1 MANTNFGLLTNEQ
14 KTIWSMD
21 FWKQA
26 RNYSF
31 TNKFLGKDANSMIQ
45 HIDELKKTEKGARA
59 VITLVADM
67 EGDGVVG
74 DRTLKG
80 NEEALKS
87 YDQVIRIDQMRN
99 ANHNEGRMAEQKSIV
114 TFREQSRDKLAYWL
128 ADRIDQMA
136 FLTLSGVAYSKT
148 NKGVNRVG
156 SDLINLEFAAD
167 VTAPSDR
174 RVARWD
180 NSNKRLVIGGATS
193 ALSGNHYSTGAY
205 IATNGGDTLA
215 DTPTWEMFVQA
226 KAYMKDNYIRGTT
239 SKEGEELYHAFLTPQ
254 AMAKLKLDAVYR
266 DNLRYAQQRGGD
278 NELFTGTAVKVD
290 GIMLHEFRHV
300 YNTAGAAGGSKWG
313 AGNIDGC
320 QVLMCGAQAMGM
332 ADIGNPEWDEMQ
344 DDYGNSFGIA
354 VSKILGFKKPTF
366 YTQYS
371 GGTVQDHGLLS
382 IYCAQ

>member
-1 MANTNFGLLTNEQ
+1 MANTNFGLLTSEQ

-31 TNKFLGKDANSMIQ
+31 VNKFLGTDSNSMVQ

-80 NEEALKS
+80 NEEVLKS

-128 ADRIDQMA
+128 ADRIDQLA
-136 FLTLSGVAYSKT
+136 FLTMSGQAYTLT
-148 NKGVNRVG
+148 NKGATRVG
-156 SDLINLEFAAD
+156 SDLTNLEFAAD
-167 VTAPSDR
+167 VKAPSSKR
-174 RVARWD
+174 YLTWD
-180 NSNKRLVIGGATS
+180 LGTSSLKVNDGTGNIVGGAI
-193 ALSGNHYSTGAY
+193 GTGDY
-205 IATNGGDTLA
+205 
-215 DTPTWEMFVQA
+215 PCWEMFIQA
-226 KAYMKDNYIRGTT
+226 KAYAKDNYIRGTV

-254 AMAKLKLDAVYR
+254 SMAKLKLDPVYR
-266 DNLRYAQQRGGD
+266 DNLRYAQQRGTG
-278 NELFTGTAVKVD
+278 NELFTGSSVKVD

-300 YNTAGAAGGSKWG
+300 FNTAGTATKWG
-313 AGNIDGC
+313 GGNAIEGAH
-320 QVLMCGAQAMGM
+320 VLFCGAQAMGM

-354 VSKILGFKKPTF
+354 VSKILGFLKPQF

-371 GGTVQDHGLLS
+371 GGTVQDHGLLT
-382 IYCAQ
+382 IVTAM

>member
-31 TNKFLGKDANSMIQ
+31 INKFLGTDTNSLVQ
-45 HIDELKKTEKGARA
+45 HITELKKTEKGARA

-80 NEEALKS
+80 NEEILKS
-87 YDQVIRIDQMRN
+87 YDQVIRIDQLRN

-136 FLTLSGVAYSKT
+136 FLTLSGVAYSYT
-148 NKGVNRVG
+148 NKGAARVG
-156 SDLINLEFAAD
+156 SDLNNLEFAAD
-167 VTAPSDR
+167 VTAPSSLR
-174 RVARWD
+174 KARWD
-180 NSNKRLVIGGATS
+180 EGTKTLIVNTVANS
-193 ALSGNHYSTGAY
+193 ALVATTDLVAGAVGTGDY
-205 IATNGGDTLA
+205 
-215 DTPTWEMFVQA
+215 PCWEMFVQA
-226 KAYMKDNYIRGTT
+226 KAYMKDNYIRGTV
-239 SKEGEELYHAFLTPQ
+239 SKEGEELYHCFLTPQ
-254 AMAKLKLDAVYR
+254 AMARLKLDPTYR
-266 DNLRYAQQRGGD
+266 DNLRYAQQRGTG
-278 NELFTGTAVKVD
+278 NELFTGTSVKVD
-290 GIMLHEFRHV
+290 GLMLHEFRHV
-300 YNTAGAAGGSKWG
+300 YNTAGTASKWG
-313 AGNIDGC
+313 GGSIDGC
-320 QVLMCGAQAMGM
+320 QILMGGAQAMGM

-354 VSKILGFKKPTF
+354 VSKILGFKKPQF

-382 IYCAQ
+382 IYVAQ

>member
-1 MANTNFGLLTNEQ
+1 MANTNFGLLTSEQ

-31 TNKFLGKDANSMIQ
+31 INKFLGKDSQSMIQ

-80 NEEALKS
+80 NEEILKS

-128 ADRIDQMA
+128 ADRMDQLA
-136 FLTLSGVAYSKT
+136 FLSLSGITSGGVGFNKT
-148 NKGVNRVG
+148 NKGATRTG
-156 SDLINLEFAAD
+156 SDFPNLEFAAD
-167 VTAPSDR
+167 VTVPS
-174 RVARWD
+174 A
-180 NSNKRLVIGGATS
+180 KRNLTWTGGATNTLAVNTGTGGIVGG
-193 ALSGNHYSTGAY
+193 ALSA
-205 IATNGGDTLA
+205 GDY
-215 DTPTWEMFVQA
+215 PRWEMFVQA
-226 KAYMKDNYIRGTT
+226 KAYMKDNYIRGVV
-239 SKEGEELYHAFLTPQ
+239 SKEGEEVYHAFLTPQ
-254 AMAKLKLDAVYR
+254 AMAKLKLDTNYR
-266 DNLRYAQQRGGD
+266 DNLRYAQSRGGD
-278 NELFTGTAVKVD
+278 NELFTGSSVKVD
-290 GIMLHEFRHV
+290 GIVLHEFRHV
-300 YNTAGAAGGSKWG
+300 YNTAGAASGSKWG
-313 AGNIDGC
+313 SGGLVDGC
-320 QVLMCGAQAMGM
+320 QILMCGAQALGM

-354 VSKILGFKKPTF
+354 VSKILGFKKPVFT
-366 YTQYS
+366 TQYS
-371 GGTVQDHGLLS
+371 GGTQEDHGLIS

>member
-31 TNKFLGKDANSMIQ
+31 INKFLGKDSNSMIQ

-80 NEEALKS
+80 NEEILKS

-114 TFREQSRDKLAYWL
+114 TFREQSKDKLAYWL
-128 ADRIDQMA
+128 GDRMDQLA
-136 FLTLSGVAYSKT
+136 FLSLSGVTYDKT
-148 NKGVNRVG
+148 NKGATRVG
-156 SDLINLEFAAD
+156 SDLVNLEFAAD
-167 VTAPSDR
+167 VVAPSTKR
-174 RVARWD
+174 NMTWQRSSMSLLQNQGTGGIVAGA
-180 NSNKRLVIGGATS
+180 IG
-193 ALSGNHYSTGAY
+193 TGDY
-205 IATNGGDTLA
+205 
-215 DTPTWEMFVQA
+215 PCWEMFVQA
-226 KAYMKDNYIRGTT
+226 KAYAKDNYLRGTV
-239 SKEGEELYHAFLTPQ
+239 SKKDGEELYHVFMTPQ
-254 AMAKLKLDAVYR
+254 AMAKLKLDPTYR
-266 DNLRYAQQRGGD
+266 DNLRHAKQRGE
-278 NELFTGTAVKVD
+278 NELFSGDAVKID
-290 GIMLHEFRHV
+290 GLMLHEFRHV
-300 YNTAGAAGGSKWG
+300 YNTAGAASGSKWG
-313 AGNIDGC
+313 GGGAVDGC
-320 QVLMCGAQAMGM
+320 QILFCGAQALGM
-332 ADIGNPEWDEMQ
+332 ADIGTPEWDEEQ

-354 VSKILGFKKPTF
+354 IQKILGFKKPQF

-371 GGTVQDHGLLS
+371 GGTVQDHGVMS
-382 IYCAQ
+382 IYVAQ